1 MFERQKGGVDLIIY
15 GERHGFPKCYLEE
28 AKIIKQYNPEYVLIE
43 GLENEEAKEPKPTPD
58 ILCVGCGISNESALR
73 YKAIVETGAKVARC
87 DISTLDKPELSTL
100 TEDMTLGELKQY
112 IKKLNSY
119 IESEDADSK
128 REKRMGEIMVEFVKK
143 RRTTNPVIAIIG
155 EFHVR
160 KDSNI
165 YPILKTNEIDYKT
178 IFTDIGD
185 EEYMRKVF
193 GEATIKNIKKLSEIE
208 KVFPEI
214 NDWSISEIKKTFL

>member
-1 MFERQKGGVDLIIY
+1 MFERQKEGVDLIIY

-43 GLENEEAKEPKPTPD
+43 GLENEEAKEPEPTPD
-58 ILCVGCGISNESALR
+58 IIYGGCGISNEGVLR

-87 DISTLDKPELSTL
+87 DISTLDKPELPTL

-112 IKKLNSY
+112 IKKLKSY
-119 IESEDADSK
+119 IDSEAANSK

-155 EFHVR
+155 KFHVR

-178 IFTDIGD
+178 IFTDISD
-185 EEYMRKVF
+185 EEYMREVS
-193 GEATIKNIKKLSEIE
+193 GETIKNLKKLSEIE

-214 NDWSISEIKKTFL
+214 NNWSISKIKKTFL